1 MALSDDIRVD
11 AEDHHG
17 SVSEHDLA
25 QTLQQIARG
34 EKTAEALESNLT
46 SLEKKI
52 DDLLASFEET
62 ERKMLQEQGQGQ
74 GQGQGQ
80 EAEEAKGKQAGTG
93 EGKDKGKP

>member
-1 MALSDDIRVD
+1 MASSNDIRAG

-17 SVSEHDLA
+17 SASEHDLA

-52 DDLLASFEET
+52 DDLLASVEET
-62 ERKMLQEQGQGQ
+62 ERKMLEEQEQ
-74 GQGQGQ
+74 
-80 EAEEAKGKQAGTG
+80 EAKAKKQAGTG
-93 EGKDKGKP
+93 TGTGEGEGEGEDKGKP